1 MTLDGRMFSFVYA
14 ANIRQLLEVP
24 TYPKIRTGKGKD
36 RMGITSEDR
45 NDVISS

>member
-1 MTLDGRMFSFVYA
+1 MAEYLFSFACA

-24 TYPKIRTGKGKD
+24 TYPKMRTGNGKESM
-36 RMGITSEDR
+36 RITSEDR